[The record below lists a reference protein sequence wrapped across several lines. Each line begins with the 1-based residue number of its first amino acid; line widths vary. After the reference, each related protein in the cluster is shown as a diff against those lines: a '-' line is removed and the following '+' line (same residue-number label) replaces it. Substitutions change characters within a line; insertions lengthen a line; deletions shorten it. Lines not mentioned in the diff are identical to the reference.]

1 MGHIVGLLTKKGFL
15 MVIIIIRSN
24 HQDRMMIMKKVKI
37 NNNSRIT
44 QGLKIQDFTQAVL
57 RD

>member
-1 MGHIVGLLTKKGFL
+1 MGHIAGLLTKKGFL

-24 HQDRMMIMKKVKI
+24 HPDRMMIMKKVKI

>member
-1 MGHIVGLLTKKGFL
+1 MGNIVGLLTKKGFL

-24 HQDRMMIMKKVKI
+24 HPDKMMITKRVKI

-44 QGLKIQDFTQAVL
+44 QGSKIQDFTQAVL